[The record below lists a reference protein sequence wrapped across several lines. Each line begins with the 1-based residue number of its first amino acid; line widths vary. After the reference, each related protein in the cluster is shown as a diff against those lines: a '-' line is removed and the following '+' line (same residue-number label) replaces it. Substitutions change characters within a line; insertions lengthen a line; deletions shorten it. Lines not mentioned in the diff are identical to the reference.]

1 MQVSNDSISS
11 KSKHNIHNIDTLL
24 DANSSIENDYIKSL
38 DNNEIKPDEEDNN
51 VVKNMISDKNVY
63 QQQIYNFYKMI
74 KSNQNNIEELDKQI
88 YKLCVHD
95 WIRDEAACYDDRCK
109 HICSKCS
116 LYRSPHLY
124 R

>member
-1 MQVSNDSISS
+1 MQVSKDNSS
-11 KSKHNIHNIDTLL
+11 NKSEHNIHNIDTLMN
-24 DANSSIENDYIKSL
+24 ANKSIENDYINSL
-38 DNNEIKPDEEDNN
+38 DTDDIKLDKEDDS
-51 VVKNMISDKNVY
+51 KIRKMISDKHVY

-74 KSNQNNIEELDKQI
+74 KTNENNIEILNKQI
-88 YKLCVHD
+88 YKLCEHD

-116 LYRSPHLY
+116 LYRSPYLY